1 MVFFLLFSTS
11 FSFHYVF
18 FSFFLSLSIMFFF
31 LSFFLFFSIFSPLS
45 FSISYALFHF
55 LPSFLFFFLFF
66 DFLSSLSF
74 SSFLLSDIYGWGSS
88 IPESHG
94 SKLRDLI
101 WHNFCS
107 KMRLRIVC
115 CTRMM
120 RSSCSRFTEPG
131 RDWLIIGR
139 LEGNKHRLDH
149 HEKVRYTIMILI

>member
-18 FSFFLSLSIMFFF
+18 FSFFLFPLCFSSYLSLFFYFLSSFFF
-31 LSFFLFFSIFSPLS
+31 YFISSLS
-45 FSISYALFHF
+45 FS
-55 LPSFLFFFLFF
+55 SFLSLFLFLFF

-120 RSSCSRFTEPG
+120 RSNCSRFTEPG